1 LLGVH
6 SHIEWSSSAK
16 AEASFRIVQLGGRNA
31 KVEYDSANRL
41 NPESFQYGREARE
54 VGTNDLNPFPVRGEV
69 GPTFGHGDRVP
80 VDADESGLR
89 SSVED
94 AGCVA
99 PPADR
104 AVEDDSPITQ
114 SRHEQ
119 LDDLLDQD
127 GGVFHMT
134 I

>member
-6 SHIEWSSSAK
+6 SHIEWSSLAK
-16 AEASFRIVQLGGRNA
+16 AEASSRVIQLGGRNA

-54 VGTNDLNPFPVRGEV
+54 VGTNDLNPVCVRGEV
-69 GPTFGHGDRVP
+69 GPTLGHGVRIP
-80 VDADESGLR
+80 VDPDERGFGSGL
-89 SSVED
+89 ED
-94 AGCVA
+94 AGRVA
-99 PPADR
+99 SSADG
-104 AVEDDSPITQ
+104 AVEHDSPIPQ
-114 SRHEQ
+114 SGHEQ